1 MLNRLS
7 SVLRSTLQSSFQR
20 RRIVMTVIGVC
31 VTGVA
36 AGFLKQAAL
45 GVDPFQCLCNG
56 IHHVLPIS
64 YGTLYMFINLAFLIV
79 AFLLNR
85 HYIGLGTLI
94 NMFFLGYIIDG
105 TEKLLIAMIPAPT
118 FGIRLFYLIF
128 GFVIVCI
135 AASMYFTANM
145 GVSTYDAIA
154 LHLAAKKVGPFRLI
168 RIITDVLCVLT
179 GFILGWKPGLGTIAL
194 ALGTGP
200 LISFFNDHFASKLLY
215 GKEHQA
221 A

>member
-1 MLNRLS
+1 MFHRLFS
-7 SVLRSTLQSSFQR
+7 ALRSTLQSSYQR
-20 RRIVMTVIGVC
+20 RRILMTVIGVC

-56 IHHVLPIS
+56 IHHVIPIS
-64 YGTLYMFINLAFLIV
+64 YGTLYVFINLAFLIV
-79 AFLLNR
+79 TFLLNK

-105 TEKLLIAMIPAPT
+105 TENLLMSLVAVPSL
-118 FGIRLFYLIF
+118 GLRLFYLIF
-128 GFVIVCI
+128 GFIIVCI

-154 LHLAAKKVGPFRLI
+154 LHLAARKVGPFRLI
-168 RIITDVLCVLT
+168 RILTDVLCVLC
-179 GFILGWKPGLGTIAL
+179 GFVLGWKPGIGTIAL

-200 LISFFNDHFASKLLY
+200 LISFFNDHFATKLLR
-215 GKEHQA
+215 GKEQQTA
-221 A
+221 

>member
-1 MLNRLS
+1 M
-7 SVLRSTLQSSFQR
+7 LQSSFQR
-20 RRIVMTVIGVC
+20 RRIIMTVIGVC

-56 IHHVLPIS
+56 IHHVVPIS
-64 YGTLYMFINLAFLIV
+64 YGTLYVFINLAFLIV
-79 AFLLNR
+79 AFLLNKR
-85 HYIGLGTLI
+85 YIGLGTLI

-105 TEKLLIAMIPAPT
+105 TENLLMSIIPAPT

-128 GFVIVCI
+128 GFVVVCI

-200 LISFFNDHFASKLLY
+200 LISFFNDHFAYKLLH
-215 GKEHQA
+215 GKNQQA